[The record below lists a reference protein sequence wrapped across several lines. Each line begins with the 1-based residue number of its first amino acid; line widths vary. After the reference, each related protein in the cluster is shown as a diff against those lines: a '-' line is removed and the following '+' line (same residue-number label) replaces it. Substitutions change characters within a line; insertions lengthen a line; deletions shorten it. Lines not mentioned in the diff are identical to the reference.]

1 MEQLRNEPNFF
12 EQNQQPKWGDPMRKT
27 ICTIL
32 VLVVL
37 MLGYMASVFPTL
49 YRFVEAVDANNTA
62 EVEQVV
68 DFRTLHAAMAQQI
81 TVAYLRRTGTKL
93 SPFAQAM
100 AAQTAVLIAEPLVA
114 KLVVPAAFVDF
125 LRNPPT
131 LTAPDGS
138 PIAVPGI
145 SNSSLGTAWET
156 FLHSEYGFGTFDVVV
171 PVDALPDQRFML
183 RFRLAQW
190 RWRFKG
196 IVLPPLVADAL
207 ADQLVTMLKA
217 QPP

>member
-1 MEQLRNEPNFF
+1 
-12 EQNQQPKWGDPMRKT
+12 MRKT

-32 VLVVL
+32 VLAVL

-49 YRFVEAVDANNTA
+49 YRFVGAVDANNPT

-81 TVAYLRRTGTKL
+81 SAAYLRRPDTKL

-114 KLVVPAAFVDF
+114 KLVVPEAFVDF
-125 LRNPPT
+125 LRNPPA

-138 PIAVPGI
+138 PIEVPGI

-171 PVDALPDQRFML
+171 PVDALPDRRFML

-207 ADQLVTMLKA
+207 ADQLITMLKS

>member
-1 MEQLRNEPNFF
+1 
-12 EQNQQPKWGDPMRKT
+12 MRKT

-32 VLVVL
+32 ILAVLT
-37 MLGYMASVFPTL
+37 LGYMASVFPTL

-81 TVAYLRRTGTKL
+81 TAAYLRRTDTKL

-100 AAQTAVLIAEPLVA
+100 AGYTAVLIAEPLVA
-114 KLVVPAAFVDF
+114 KLVVPEAFVDF
-125 LRNPPT
+125 LRNPVSA

-138 PIAVPGI
+138 PIEVPGI
-145 SNSSLGTAWET
+145 SNSSLGTVWET

-190 RWRFKG
+190 RWRFKS

>member
-1 MEQLRNEPNFF
+1 
-12 EQNQQPKWGDPMRKT
+12 MRKT

-32 VLVVL
+32 VLALL

-49 YRFVEAVDANNTA
+49 YRFVGAVDANNPT

-81 TVAYLRRTGTKL
+81 SAAYLRRPDTKL

-125 LRNPPT
+125 LRNPVPT

-138 PIAVPGI
+138 PIEVPGI

-171 PVDALPDQRFML
+171 PVDALPDRRFML

-207 ADQLVTMLKA
+207 ADQLVVMLKA
-217 QPP
+217 QQP